1 MFSRPDGGVL
11 DVPDLAGRE
20 SMPIRTGMHSR
31 PGKHPEAW
39 RAVEG
44 RESIA
49 PNDVGRK

>member
-1 MFSRPDGGVL
+1 MLSRPVG
-11 DVPDLAGRE
+11 DVTRPPRLVGRE